1 VSLIPDLKPG
11 IGVWLTMGAALVVVL
26 GLMAA
31 LVPALRAARIEPM
44 EALGHD

>member
-11 IGVWLTMGAALVVVL
+11 ICAWLTMGAALVVVL

-31 LVPALRAARIEPM
+31 FVPAQRAARIQPM
-44 EALGHD
+44 EALRHD